1 MQEAIAEEQ
10 KPVVVFTGEM
20 VFSAQESPARTT
32 GNTVIEGC
40 CFQRYLVFA
49 GYWHGVILIPG
60 LLKNYGI

>member
-20 VFSAQESPARTT
+20 VFATEESATDTA
-32 GNTVIEGC
+32 GDAVIEGG

-49 GYWHGVILIPG
+49 GYWHVW
-60 LLKNYGI
+60 LLLTEIGS